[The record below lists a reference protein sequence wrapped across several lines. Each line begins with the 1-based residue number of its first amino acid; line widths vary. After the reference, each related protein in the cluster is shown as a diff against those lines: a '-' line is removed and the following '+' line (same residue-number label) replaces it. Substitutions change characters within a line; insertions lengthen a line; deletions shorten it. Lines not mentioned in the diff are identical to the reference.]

1 MKSEIDY
8 DEEKSLRRN
17 EIVRSL
23 PSLNRE
29 ASGLKLR
36 RKKVEFFILFC
47 FGKICILFKK
57 NFIGEHSCGK
67 CRS

>member
-36 RKKVEFFILFC
+36 RKKVDFLFC
-47 FGKICILFKK
+47 FALVKFAFFLRRI
-57 NFIGEHSCGK
+57 S
-67 CRS
+67 